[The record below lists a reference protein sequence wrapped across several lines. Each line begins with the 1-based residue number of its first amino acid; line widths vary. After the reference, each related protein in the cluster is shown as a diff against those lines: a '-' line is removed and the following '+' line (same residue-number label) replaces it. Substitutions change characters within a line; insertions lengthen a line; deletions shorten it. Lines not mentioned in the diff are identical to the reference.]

1 MTRRMLLST
10 APLPNGSP
18 SKPGAYAGAYAG
30 AIKPGAYAG
39 AIHLNKAAIDRKI
52 LFLNTSPTIGTEL
65 YDEFRNKK
73 SPFPDAS
80 DQNQTTK
87 LPLSISFNQTT
98 VAEMQL
104 AEDLRH
110 AGRGEPPVL
119 KPLCPRRIAS

>member
-1 MTRRMLLST
+1 MFSFGKFLRRTFVVCALILSVQ
-10 APLPNGSP
+10 ARESLQH
-18 SKPGAYAGAYAG
+18 KR
-30 AIKPGAYAG
+30 
-39 AIHLNKAAIDRKI
+39 AIHLTKTGIDCKI

-73 SPFPDAS
+73 SPFPAAIA
-80 DQNQTTK
+80 QNQTTK

-110 AGRGEPPVL
+110 AGRGEPPV
-119 KPLCPRRIAS
+119 R